1 MTKQDVSKIF
11 NKAKRT
17 LSKHSPAIL
26 IGTGIAG
33 WAASTV
39 LAVKSTPK
47 ALALIEEMK
56 EEKDVDKL
64 TVGQTVKAAWK
75 CYIPSAVLAVT
86 STACLIGSNSISTK
100 RNAALATAYK
110 LSEQAFTT
118 YKEKV
123 IETLGE
129 KKEIEVR
136 DRIAKEQIEK
146 KPVST
151 SEVIIT
157 GNGKTLFFEPVSGRY
172 FESDVQSVK
181 RAENNLNKQMF
192 NHMYVSLNDFFD
204 EIDLSHTK
212 VGYDIGWNIEKG
224 LIDIHFSAQMTE
236 DDRACLALSYTTE
249 PTYGFSSFE

>member
-1 MTKQDVSKIF
+1 MTKQDVTKFLSKT
-11 NKAKRT
+11 KRT

-33 WAASTV
+33 WTAATV
-39 LAVKSTPK
+39 LAVASTPK
-47 ALALIEEMK
+47 ALALIDDMK
-56 EEKDVDKL
+56 KEKHTDKL
-64 TVGQTVKAAWK
+64 TVGQTVKATWK
-75 CYIPSAVLAVT
+75 CYIPSAALAIT

-110 LSEQAFTT
+110 LSETAFTN

-123 IETLGE
+123 IETIGE

-136 DRIAKEQIEK
+136 DKIAKDHIEK

-172 FESDVQSVK
+172 FESDVQAIK

-192 NHMYVSLNDFFD
+192 NHMYASLNDFFD

-236 DDRACLALSYTTE
+236 DDRACLALSYATE